1 MRNVVG
7 NLLQTEYVNA
17 ADLIGLDDEE
27 TSEELSA
34 ELRKMNPVKRQE
46 HVKKLI
52 TTKIPSQ
59 GSRLEFEKHF
69 IELPQHIK
77 EQLAQNKLRLA
88 DMLIYA
94 IKPVTGKVIKMFRE
108 QDIVQINISNISKSR
123 LPKNMALL
131 VSGIYLLQGQAVSL
145 DTEDLMQVKLG
156 SIESIGAL
164 VNGEI
169 SFKVNKKDLLAPGH
183 HNRGFI
189 GGTDKGPIGYH
200 KLDNPRLVPDDTVIE
215 LDIEL
220 GSLTGIPANTVL
232 FAGLHGTATIP

>member
-1 MRNVVG
+1 MRNTVS
-7 NLLQTEYVNA
+7 NLLETEYINA

-27 TSEELSA
+27 KGEQLSA
-34 ELRKMNPVKRQE
+34 ELRRMNPVKRQE

-69 IELPQHIK
+69 VELPLHIR

-94 IKPVTGKVIKMFRE
+94 IKPVTGKVTKMFRE
-108 QDIVQINISNISKSR
+108 QDIVQLSISNISKSR

-131 VSGIYLLQGQAVSL
+131 VSGICLLQGQALSL
-145 DTEDLMQVKLG
+145 DAEDLMQVKLS
-156 SIESIGAL
+156 SIESVAAI

-169 SFKVNKKDLLAPGH
+169 SFKVNKKDLLTPGH
-183 HNRGFI
+183 NNRSFI
-189 GGTDKGPIGYH
+189 GGTSKAPIGYH
-200 KLDNPRLVPDDTVIE
+200 KLDNPRLIPDDTVIE

-220 GSLTGIPANTVL
+220 GTIKGIPANTVL

>member
-1 MRNVVG
+1 MRHTVG
-7 NLLQTEYVNA
+7 NLLQTEYINA
-17 ADLIGLDDEE
+17 ADLIGIDDEE
-27 TSEELSA
+27 ANEELSA
-34 ELRKMNPVKRQE
+34 ELGKMNPIKRQE

-77 EQLAQNKLRLA
+77 DQLLQNKLRLA

-94 IKPVTGKVIKMFRE
+94 IKPVTGKVTKMFRE
-108 QDIVQINISNISKSR
+108 QDIVQLGISNISKSR
-123 LPKNMALL
+123 LPKNMTLL
-131 VSGIYLLQGQAVSL
+131 VSGIYFLQGQAISL
-145 DTEDLMQVKLG
+145 DAEDLMQVKFG
-156 SIESIGAL
+156 SIESIGAI

-169 SFKVNKKDLLAPGH
+169 SFKVNKKDLLTPGH
-183 HNRGFI
+183 SNRSFI
-189 GGTDKGPIGYH
+189 SGTDKGPIGYH
-200 KLDNPRLVPDDTVIE
+200 KLDNPRLVPDDTVVE

-220 GSLTGIPANTVL
+220 GSLKDIPANTVL